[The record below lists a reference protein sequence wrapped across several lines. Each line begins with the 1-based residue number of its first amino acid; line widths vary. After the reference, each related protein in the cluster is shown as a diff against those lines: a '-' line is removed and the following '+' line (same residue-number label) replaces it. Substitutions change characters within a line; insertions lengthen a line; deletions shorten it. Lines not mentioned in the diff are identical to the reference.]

1 MEKEIK
7 KFSEKYNL
15 TKQWLQHIADE
26 PTSVNAKCYSDVSMQ
41 IKTIYPEIKIMEA
54 TNTRDSLGDAIDIW
68 CPIINDFQENE
79 DFFRSREKLGEKVLV
94 YTCLVPG
101 GKWLNRTLD
110 MEKIRQVYFC
120 LLYTSDAAD
129 E

>member
-1 MEKEIK
+1 
-7 KFSEKYNL
+7 
-15 TKQWLQHIADE
+15 
-26 PTSVNAKCYSDVSMQ
+26 MQ

-54 TNTRDSLGDAIDIW
+54 TNTRESLGNAIDIW

-110 MEKIRQVYFC
+110 MEKIRYRKKKEKNILELCFC
-120 LLYTSDAAD
+120 F
-129 E
+129 